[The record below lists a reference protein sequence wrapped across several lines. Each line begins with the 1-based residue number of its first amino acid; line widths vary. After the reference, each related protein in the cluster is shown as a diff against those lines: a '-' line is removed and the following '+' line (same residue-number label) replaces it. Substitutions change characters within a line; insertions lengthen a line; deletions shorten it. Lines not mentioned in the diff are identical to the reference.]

1 MSDAEEIKD
10 SAQALSSTKRFS
22 IRNLHLDPN
31 NYRIIHEEEQIDVPD
46 EHAKDK
52 IVAQRTLRLITGER
66 NQHIQD
72 LIDSFK
78 TNGYLPVD
86 QIQVR
91 ALADGGYVVVEGNRR
106 VAALKVLFQDRESKG
121 ADIGKLDPEIF
132 SQIPVVIYNDA
143 DEMHHLTLMALKHI
157 SGNKKWGEWNQAKLL
172 EKMNSTYKISENEIC
187 KRIGIS
193 KVELR
198 RSLRALSL
206 VAQYRAS
213 DYGDQFNETRFPIFR
228 QSVRSQA
235 LKEWLG
241 WNEETATATHPTN
254 RDLFF
259 SLLSREPAEETDD
272 DGEVGLAEKYLEPA
286 INKRDD
292 IDLLA
297 KIISDPKALDQLKIT
312 RDLNSAYRA
321 SDLVFKERQEAAVK
335 SIAIDIDT
343 LSQLAIRPSNLSE
356 LEHAQGKLQGIINR
370 TRAVSS
376 TSLAGVDQK
385 SVFHDRIDAHFTSIS
400 VERYKK
406 LTQLKIN
413 KLSKINIFAGLN
425 NSGKTT
431 LLEAIYLLAKQN
443 DFDGLLEVMRRR
455 GKFSADQVDPEWIL
469 EQINGDE
476 YLVSGIFDNEKTH
489 SSIKAQME
497 EDATIDKSRYL
508 SSIEIDTKFG
518 IHRNVSCSRMYKGRE
533 RETQGDSIKH
543 LCPVI
548 FTSPFFL
555 NEPHRYANYYHRSTQ
570 AKALPIIF
578 SFLKEQILPSL
589 QDIRLTDE
597 RQRFLVSDDR
607 FEQGVD
613 LSAYGEGLQR
623 MFFLSLLFASS
634 QNGILLI
641 DEFENAIH
649 TKLIGPFAKFIHN
662 MVLTF
667 NVQVF
672 ITSHSKE
679 CIDAFAEGISTHND
693 MAYHALVSDKG
704 LITAREFTGHEFKG
718 LLDAGDVDLR
728 EAN

>member
-1 MSDAEEIKD
+1 MSETEDTKD
-10 SAQALSSTKRFS
+10 TGQAFSSTRRFS
-22 IRNLHLDPN
+22 IRNLYLDPN

-46 EHAKDK
+46 EQAKDK
-52 IVAQRTLRLITGER
+52 IVAQRTLRLLTGDR

-78 TNGYLPVD
+78 ANGYLPVD

-91 ALADGGYVVVEGNRR
+91 AIADGGYIVVEGNRR
-106 VAALKVLFQDRESKG
+106 VAALKVLHQERENKG

-132 SQIPVVIYNDA
+132 SQVPVVIYNDA

-172 EKMNSTYKISENEIC
+172 EKMNSTYKISEDEIC
-187 KRIGIS
+187 KKIGIS

-228 QSVRSQA
+228 QAVRSQA

-241 WNEETATATHPTN
+241 WSEDKASATNSTN

-259 SLLSREPAEETDD
+259 SLLSREPAEDVDD
-272 DGEVGLAEKYLEPA
+272 DGEVGLAERYLEPA

-335 SIAIDIDT
+335 SISIDIDT

-356 LEHAQGKLQGIINR
+356 LEHAQGKLQTIINR
-370 TRAVSS
+370 TRAVSA
-376 TSLAGVDQK
+376 TSLVGVDQK
-385 SVFHDRIDAHFTSIS
+385 SVFHDRIDRHFESIFVGS
-400 VERYKK
+400 YKK
-406 LTQLKIN
+406 LKNLRIDT
-413 KLSKINIFAGLN
+413 LSKINLFAGLN

-431 LLEAIYLLAKQN
+431 LLEAIYLLARQN

-455 GKFSADQVDPEWIL
+455 GKFSADQVDPEWVL

-476 YLVSGIFDNEKTH
+476 YIISGKFDNSET
-489 SSIKAQME
+489 STNIKAHSE
-497 EDATIDKSRYL
+497 EDAAIDKSRYL
-508 SSIEIDTKFG
+508 SSIEIDAKYG
-518 IHRNVSCSRMYKGRE
+518 SHRNLSCTRMYKGRE
-533 RETQGDSIKH
+533 RETHGDSIKH

-570 AKALPIIF
+570 AKALPTIF
-578 SFLKEQILPSL
+578 SFLREKILPTL

-597 RQRFLVSDDR
+597 RQRFVVSDER

-623 MFFLSLLFASS
+623 MFFLSLLFASA
-634 QNGILLI
+634 QNGVLLI

-649 TKLIGPFAKFIHN
+649 TQLIGPFSKFIHSMAEN
-662 MVLTF
+662 F

-679 CIDAFAEGISTHND
+679 CIDAFAEGITTDDD
-693 MAYHALVSDKG
+693 MAYHALVMQDG
-704 LITAREFTGHEFKG
+704 IIAARQFSGPEFKS
-718 LLDAGDVDLR
+718 LLAAGDVDLR
-728 EAN
+728 EAT

>member
-1 MSDAEEIKD
+1 MSDIDD
-10 SAQALSSTKRFS
+10 SRDSVQNLSSTKRFS
-22 IRNLHLDPN
+22 IRNLYLDPN
-31 NYRIIHEEEQIDVPD
+31 NYRIIHEQDQIDVPD
-46 EHAKDK
+46 EQAKDK
-52 IVAQRTLRLITGER
+52 IVAQRTLRLLAGDR

-72 LIDSFK
+72 LVDSFK
-78 TNGYLPVD
+78 SNGYLPVD

-91 ALADGGYVVVEGNRR
+91 ALPDGGYIVIEGNRR
-106 VAALKVLFQDRESKG
+106 VAALKVLYHERENKG

-132 SQIPVVIYNDA
+132 SQVPVIIYNDA

-172 EKMNSTYKISENEIC
+172 EKMNSTYRISEDDIC

-228 QSVRSQA
+228 QAVRSQA

-241 WNEETATATHPTN
+241 WNEETASATNPTS

-259 SLLSREPAEETDD
+259 SLLSREPAEDTDD
-272 DGEVGLAEKYLEPA
+272 DGEVGLAERYLEPA

-297 KIISDPKALDQLKIT
+297 KITSDPKALDQLKIT

-335 SIAIDIDT
+335 SISIDIDT
-343 LSQLAIRPSNLSE
+343 LSQLAIRPTNLAE
-356 LEHAQGKLQGIINR
+356 LEHAQGKLQTIINR
-370 TRAVSS
+370 TRAVSAN
-376 TSLAGVDQK
+376 SLVGVDK
-385 SVFHDRIDAHFTSIS
+385 STVFHDRIDEHFKSIFVNS
-400 VERYKK
+400 YK
-406 LTQLKIN
+406 QLKSVKIE

-455 GKFSADQVDPEWIL
+455 GKFSADQIDPEWIL
-469 EQINGDE
+469 EQVNGDN
-476 YLVSGIFDNEKTH
+476 YIISGSFDNSKTCINIISH
-489 SSIKAQME
+489 LE
-497 EDATIDKSRYL
+497 EDSSIDKSRYL
-508 SSIEIDTKFG
+508 SSIEIDSHYDK
-518 IHRNVSCSRMYKGRE
+518 HKNLSCTRLYKGRE
-533 RETQGDSIKH
+533 RETHGDSTKH

-578 SFLKEQILPSL
+578 SFLKEKILPSL

-597 RQRFLVSDDR
+597 RQRFVVSDER
-607 FEQGVD
+607 FEKGVD
-613 LSAYGEGLQR
+613 LCAYGEGLQR
-623 MFFLSLLFASS
+623 MFFLSLLFASAN
-634 QNGILLI
+634 NGILLI

-649 TKLIGPFAKFIHN
+649 TNLIEPFSKFIYEMAKN
-662 MVLTF
+662 F

-679 CIDAFAEGISTHND
+679 CIDAFAEAITDPND
-693 MAYHALVSDKG
+693 VAYHALVKKDG
-704 LITAREFTGHEFKG
+704 NVIAREFTGHEFKN

-728 EAN
+728 GAK